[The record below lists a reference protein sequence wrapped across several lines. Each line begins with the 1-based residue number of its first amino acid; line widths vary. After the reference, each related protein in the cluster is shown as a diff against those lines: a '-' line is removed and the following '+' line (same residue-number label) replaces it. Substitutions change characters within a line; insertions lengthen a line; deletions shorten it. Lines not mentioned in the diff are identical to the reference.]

1 LDELIEKELRKAL
14 EAFLKDYGD
23 EFAEQETSNTEELNK
38 PESVEKTNAEKPE
51 PTESIEKIKKSK
63 KTRKR

>member
-38 PESVEKTNAEKPE
+38 PES
-51 PTESIEKIKKSK
+51 S
-63 KTRKR
+63 